1 MLWWFVFIYL
11 RCFMRKNARE
21 AVYKLLFSLQF
32 NDKFDDNYKLFI
44 YNEEKLTDEDIVF
57 ANELL
62 DGYFNN
68 EKEINE
74 VISKLS
80 NGYKL
85 ERLYSTD
92 KCALQLAITEMT
104 YLSGIPHIVTISEAM
119 ELIRK
124 YSTKDSPNFVNGIL
138 AEYKKQL
145 EKENDNT

>member
-1 MLWWFVFIYL
+1 
-11 RCFMRKNARE
+11 MRKDARE

-32 NDKFDDNYKLFI
+32 NDKFDNDYKLFV
-44 YNEEKLTDEDIVF
+44 YNEESLSGEDVKF
-57 ANELL
+57 ADELL
-62 DGYFNN
+62 SNYFEN
-68 EKEINE
+68 ETSVNEI
-74 VISKLS
+74 ISKLS

-85 ERLYSTD
+85 ERIYSTD

-104 YLSGIPHIVTISEAM
+104 YIQGIPHIVTISDAM

-145 EKENDNT
+145 EEKNGNSWR

>member
-1 MLWWFVFIYL
+1 
-11 RCFMRKNARE
+11 MRKNARE

-44 YNEEKLTDEDIVF
+44 YGEEKLSSEDIQF
-57 ANELL
+57 ADNLLTAYFENEV
-62 DGYFNN
+62 
-68 EKEINE
+68 EINE

-85 ERLYSTD
+85 ERIYSTD
-92 KCALQLAITEMT
+92 KCALQLAIAEMT

-119 ELIRK
+119 ELIRR

-138 AEYKKQL
+138 AEYKRQL
-145 EKENDNT
+145 EE

>member
-1 MLWWFVFIYL
+1 
-11 RCFMRKNARE
+11 MRKNARE

-44 YNEEKLTDEDIVF
+44 YNEENLTDEDIVF

-68 EKEINE
+68 EEKVNEI
-74 VISKLS
+74 ISKLS

-145 EKENDNT
+145 EKDNDYT

>member
-1 MLWWFVFIYL
+1 
-11 RCFMRKNARE
+11 MRKNARE

-104 YLSGIPHIVTISEAM
+104 CLSGIPHIVTISEAM

>member
-1 MLWWFVFIYL
+1 
-11 RCFMRKNARE
+11 MRKNARE

-44 YNEEKLTDEDIVF
+44 YNEEKLSSEDVEF
-57 ANELL
+57 ADELL
-62 DGYFNN
+62 KAYFDN
-68 EKEINE
+68 EEQINK

-85 ERLYSTD
+85 ERIYSTD
-92 KCALQLAITEMT
+92 KCALQLAIAEMT
-104 YLSGIPHIVTISEAM
+104 YLKDIPHIVTISEAM

-145 EKENDNT
+145 EV

>member
-1 MLWWFVFIYL
+1 
-11 RCFMRKNARE
+11 MRKNARE

-104 YLSGIPHIVTISEAM
+104 YIQGIPHIVTISEAM

-145 EKENDNT
+145 EEKNGNS

>member
-1 MLWWFVFIYL
+1 
-11 RCFMRKNARE
+11 MRKNARE

-44 YNEEKLTDEDIVF
+44 YSEENLTNDDINF
-57 ANELL
+57 ANELI
-62 DGYFNN
+62 DNYFTH
-68 EKEINE
+68 ETE
-74 VISKLS
+74 VNSTISNLS

-85 ERLYSTD
+85 ERIYSTD

-104 YLSGIPHIVTISEAM
+104 YLKGIPYIVTISEAM

-145 EKENDNT
+145 EVTNDNT

>member
-1 MLWWFVFIYL
+1 
-11 RCFMRKNARE
+11 MRKNARE

-44 YNEEKLTDEDIVF
+44 YNEEKLSSEDVEF
-57 ANELL
+57 ADELL
-62 DGYFNN
+62 KAYFDN
-68 EKEINE
+68 EEQINQ
-74 VISKLS
+74 VISNLS

-85 ERLYSTD
+85 ERIYSTD
-92 KCALQLAITEMT
+92 KCALQLAIAEMT
-104 YLSGIPHIVTISEAM
+104 YLKDIPHIVTISEAM

-145 EKENDNT
+145 EV

>member
-1 MLWWFVFIYL
+1 
-11 RCFMRKNARE
+11 MRKNARE

-44 YNEEKLTDEDIVF
+44 YNEEKLSSEDVEF
-57 ANELL
+57 ADELL
-62 DGYFNN
+62 TAYFDN
-68 EKEINE
+68 EEQINQ
-74 VISKLS
+74 VISNLS

-85 ERLYSTD
+85 ERIYSTD
-92 KCALQLAITEMT
+92 KCALQLAIAEMT
-104 YLSGIPHIVTISEAM
+104 YLKDIPHIVTISEAM

-145 EKENDNT
+145 EV

>member
-1 MLWWFVFIYL
+1 
-11 RCFMRKNARE
+11 MRKNARE

-44 YNEEKLTDEDIVF
+44 YSEENLTNDDINF
-57 ANELL
+57 ANELI
-62 DGYFNN
+62 DNYFTH
-68 EKEINE
+68 ETE
-74 VISKLS
+74 VNSTISNLS

-85 ERLYSTD
+85 ERIYSTD

-104 YLSGIPHIVTISEAM
+104 YLKGIPYIVTISEAM

-145 EKENDNT
+145 EVTNDIT

>member
-1 MLWWFVFIYL
+1 
-11 RCFMRKNARE
+11 MRKNARE

-44 YNEEKLTDEDIVF
+44 YNEEKLSSEDVEF
-57 ANELL
+57 ADELL
-62 DGYFNN
+62 TAYFDN
-68 EKEINE
+68 EEQINE
-74 VISKLS
+74 VISNLS

-85 ERLYSTD
+85 ERIYSTD
-92 KCALQLAITEMT
+92 KCALQLAIAEMT
-104 YLSGIPHIVTISEAM
+104 YLKDIPHIVTISEAM

-145 EKENDNT
+145 EV